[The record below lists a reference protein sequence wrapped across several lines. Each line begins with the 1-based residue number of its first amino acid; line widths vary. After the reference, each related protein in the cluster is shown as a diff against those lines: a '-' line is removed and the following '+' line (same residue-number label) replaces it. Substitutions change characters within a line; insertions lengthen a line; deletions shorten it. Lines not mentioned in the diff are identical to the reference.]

1 MINYILLIYIL
12 KAYIYAYYYNN
23 ENIMIDSVRIG
34 RSVPIGY
41 NGKLKITTI
50 DYKNDYLL

>member
-1 MINYILLIYIL
+1 M
-12 KAYIYAYYYNN
+12 YAYSYNN

-34 RSVPIGY
+34 KSLPIGY

-50 DYKNDYLL
+50 DYRNDYLL